1 MLLGGG
7 GDPVDSSVSSDG
19 LVVGVNEDDFV
30 ELEGSVLTNPVR
42 VEDSQVAAS
51 SSNSFLSDGSVGSGR
66 FQLVDTLVNGL
77 SVNNTLGDGLL
88 SATSSNSDSVDDI
101 SLLGLVTELSGL
113 IDSAWSVNLVD
124 NGELSVLP

>member
-88 SATSSNSDSVDDI
+88 SATSSNSDSVDNI